1 MSDISAIEWT
11 DATWNFLAGCSRVS
25 EGCDNCYAFALH
37 DMRHAISVQNGGLW
51 RPGGKPMPKQYGK
64 PFSEVQLLSER
75 LEAPLH
81 EKRSKRIFV
90 NSMSDFLH
98 STVPSPVILRA
109 MEVMRKAD
117 WHVFQILTKRAGRLK
132 RLEWEL
138 TLAMQ
143 EEALQTALG
152 GETVEDLLVRQQ
164 PAHVPRALKV
174 QKLLA
179 GDLLAPLLTGQEL
192 TRVRDL
198 LFTWPPNAWMGV
210 SIELDRYTARADA
223 LRKVN
228 AAVRFLSCEPLLGPL
243 PHLNLE
249 GIHWV
254 ITGGESGKDA
264 RPCDPAWIRD
274 IRDRCQERG
283 VAFFHKQ
290 WGGRTS
296 KSGGRLLDGRLWDE
310 FPQIAPSRTSG

>member
-1 MSDISAIEWT
+1 MSDHSAIEWT

-25 EGCDNCYAFALH
+25 EGCLNCYAFTLH
-37 DMRHAISVQNGGLW
+37 DMRHAIYVKHGGQW
-51 RPGGKPMPKQYGK
+51 SPGGKPMPKQYGK

-81 EKRSKRIFV
+81 ERRPKRIFV

-98 STVPSPVILRA
+98 SDVSSSIILRA
-109 MEVMRKAD
+109 FEVMQKAN

-138 TLAMQ
+138 TLTMQ
-143 EEALQTALG
+143 EEALQAALG
-152 GETVEDLLVRQQ
+152 GETVEDLLERQQ
-164 PAHVPRALKV
+164 PTHVPRALKV

-179 GDLLAPLLTGQEL
+179 DDILATLLPSQEFIRIRHL
-192 TRVRDL
+192 R
-198 LFTWPPNAWMGV
+198 FTWPSNAWMGV
-210 SIELDRYTARADA
+210 SIELDCYTARADA

-254 ITGGESGKDA
+254 ITGGESGKNA
-264 RPCDPAWIRD
+264 RPCDPTWVRD
-274 IRDRCQERG
+274 ICDRCRERG

-296 KSGGRLLDGRLWDE
+296 KSGGRILDGRVWDE
-310 FPQIAPSRTSG
+310 YPQIIGS